1 MTVTCKTLEK
11 PDVGALSQVFNRLQ
25 AAILARLTSRRA
37 ASSVL
42 WIQLAPP
49 HFNKEDSVVVTQ
61 KPNPLSSIRVSGPI
75 PAHLARSVIEETLR
89 NAILDGRLPCGTAMR
104 QQELASLFGVSRMPV
119 REALRQLEA
128 QSLLH
133 VVTHKGAVVAPLIED
148 NSAETYALRIL
159 LESEALRLSIPL
171 LGTSDIEQAGALI
184 DTLEHE
190 TDYNEIGRL
199 NRLFHMALY
208 GKAPNQRL
216 LSLVEHGLNEEER
229 FLRFN
234 LEAMGLGETS
244 QEDHRELLTLV
255 AQKKV
260 EESVL
265 TLRNHLMRG
274 MEVITHY
281 LNGLEQENDKGA
293 R

>member
-1 MTVTCKTLEK
+1 
-11 PDVGALSQVFNRLQ
+11 
-25 AAILARLTSRRA
+25 
-37 ASSVL
+37 
-42 WIQLAPP
+42 
-49 HFNKEDSVVVTQ
+49 VTQ
-61 KPNPLSSIRVSGPI
+61 KPNPLNSIKITGPI

-148 NSAETYALRIL
+148 NSTETYELRML

-171 LGTSDIEQAGALI
+171 LTEADIAEA
-184 DTLEHE
+184 DTLICALEQE
-190 TDYNEIGRL
+190 KDYTEIGRL
-199 NRLFHMALY
+199 NRLFHMTLY

-216 LSLVEHGLNEEER
+216 LKLVEHGLNEEER

-244 QEDHRELLTLV
+244 QEDHRELLNRV

-260 EESVL
+260 EESIL

-274 MEVITHY
+274 MDVITTY
-281 LNGLEQENDKGA
+281 LDNLDAVAKKTF
-293 R
+293 

>member
-1 MTVTCKTLEK
+1 M
-11 PDVGALSQVFNRLQ
+11 
-25 AAILARLTSRRA
+25 
-37 ASSVL
+37 
-42 WIQLAPP
+42 
-49 HFNKEDSVVVTQ
+49 TQ
-61 KPNPLSSIRVSGPI
+61 KPTPLNSIKISGTI

-148 NSAETYALRIL
+148 NSAETYELRML
-159 LESEALRLSIPL
+159 LESEALRSSIPL
-171 LGTSDIEQAGALI
+171 LT
-184 DTLEHE
+184 E
-190 TDYNEIGRL
+190 TDIAEADAIIVALEQEKDYTEIGRL

-216 LSLVEHGLNEEER
+216 LKLVEHGLNEEER
-229 FLRFN
+229 FLRYN
-234 LEAMGLGETS
+234 LEAMGLGQTS
-244 QEDHRELLTLV
+244 QEDHRELLSLV
-255 AQKKV
+255 AQKKT
-260 EESVL
+260 EESIL

-274 MEVITHY
+274 MEVITAY
-281 LNGLEQENDKGA
+281 LNGLEADDKKGTQ
-293 R
+293 

>member
-1 MTVTCKTLEK
+1 MHK
-11 PDVGALSQVFNRLQ
+11 P
-25 AAILARLTSRRA
+25 T
-37 ASSVL
+37 
-42 WIQLAPP
+42 
-49 HFNKEDSVVVTQ
+49 
-61 KPNPLSSIRVSGPI
+61 PLNSIKISGPI

-148 NSAETYALRIL
+148 NSAETYELRML

-171 LGTSDIEQAGALI
+171 LTEADIVEADAIIDALEQ
-184 DTLEHE
+184 EKN
-190 TDYNEIGRL
+190 YSEIGRL

-216 LSLVEHGLNEEER
+216 LKLVEHGLNEEER
-229 FLRFN
+229 FLRYN

-244 QEDHRELLTLV
+244 QEDHRELLNLV
-255 AQKKV
+255 AQKKTAQ
-260 EESVL
+260 SIL

-274 MEVITHY
+274 MEVITAY
-281 LNGLEQENDKGA
+281 LNGLDVGDNKRMQ
-293 R
+293 